1 MSKQQPFSY
10 LVLIYT
16 IYLGIKKPTVV
27 ENKASSLRRQ
37 ATSQQ
42 RQENLQSSQKPVKQK
57 SSISKTLQTV
67 DDTSSA
73 SKKQDVSYKF
83 LRSKT
88 SLDIRSS
95 NVKQILR
102 NEDGIPYITPIQ
114 RYELQL
120 LLMEDVLKH
129 GISGKS
135 MKVLMCLKTSLYMKK
150 NYLNVFNFFR

>member
-1 MSKQQPFSY
+1 MFN
-10 LVLIYT
+10 LEHI
-16 IYLGIKKPTVV
+16 LGIKKPTVV

-37 ATSQQ
+37 ASSQQ
-42 RQENLQSSQKPVKQK
+42 RQEYPQSSHKPVKQK
-57 SSISKTLQTV
+57 SSVSKTLQTV
-67 DDTSSA
+67 DDTSGA
-73 SKKQDVSYKF
+73 SKKPDVGYKF

-129 GISGKS
+129 GISGKH
-135 MKVLMCLKTSLYMKK
+135 K
-150 NYLNVFNFFR
+150 NIRRNRKHV